1 MLAHDLVNR
10 MSVIVGY
17 CDLSE
22 EEPKDE
28 SKRSQNIRA
37 IRKIAQSAAE
47 ELQDHL
53 CHLDALTRIGGAQAS
68 LHAKGASPLPE

>member
-28 SKRSQNIRA
+28 SKRS